1 MPVFR
6 NEVIWPAVH
15 IRKIASSTPGDKNL
29 PPRLPSVL
37 KQRHAPPS
45 LPRRSR
51 AHQPRRARA
60 QNHDIELASDGWHWF
75 T

>member
-1 MPVFR
+1 ML
-6 NEVIWPAVH
+6 E
-15 IRKIASSTPGDKNL
+15 
-29 PPRLPSVL
+29 
-37 KQRHAPPS
+37 QRHASPA